1 MLERAQR
8 AHTISLRERESERE
22 RERVS
27 ERECN
32 GGGGRRW
39 KLKNKEIEEVMDTW
53 MDAKKEE
60 ENSREGRDRG
70 YKSSRGRISR

>member
-22 RERVS
+22 RVS

-39 KLKNKEIEEVMDTW
+39 KEKNKEVVEVMDTW

-60 ENSREGRDRG
+60 ENSKEGRNKG
-70 YKSSRGRISR
+70 YKSLRGRISR